1 MSLYPPT
8 TTIPVYS
15 VLTGVGIVLTALRI
29 YVRLSRSK
37 STMGGLSADDYF
49 ILLGLVV
56 VICCT
61 GIQFHNAIDGLGGEA
76 ASGRVSKAKILVEH
90 KIDFS
95 MIVIEKI
102 AFGAIKLSLLFFY
115 QRMFGFWP
123 SFRRLNHTT
132 MVVVALWA
140 VAFFMADLLLCGKYP
155 QYQWAVDQ
163 TKAKEKCGDK
173 GVLLIMFAA
182 TSVITDLA
190 VLVLPL
196 MYVRKLQLRP
206 GKKLAASLIF
216 LLGGL

>member
-1 MSLYPPT
+1 
-8 TTIPVYS
+8 
-15 VLTGVGIVLTALRI
+15 
-29 YVRLSRSK
+29 
-37 STMGGLSADDYF
+37 MGGLSLDDFF

-102 AFGAIKLSLLFFY
+102 AFGAIKLSLLCFY
-115 QRMFGFWP
+115 HRMFGFWP
-123 SFRRLNHTT
+123 SFRRINFVTLG
-132 MVVVALWA
+132 VVAAWA
-140 VAFFMADLLLCGKYP
+140 VSFFVADLLLCGSHP
-155 QYQWAVDQ
+155 EYQWAVDQ
-163 TKAKEKCGDK
+163 TMAKKECGDK
-173 GVLLIMFAA
+173 GALLIAFAA
-182 TSVITDLA
+182 TSVVTDLA

-206 GKKLAASLIF
+206 RKKIAASLIF

>member
-15 VLTGVGIVLTALRI
+15 VLTGVGIILTGLRI
-29 YVRLSRSK
+29 YVRISGKKSSR
-37 STMGGLSADDYF
+37 TGLSTDDFF

-56 VICCT
+56 VIVCT
-61 GIQFHNAIDGLGGEA
+61 GLQFHNAIDGLSGEA
-76 ASGRVSKAKILVEH
+76 ASDRAAKAKILVEH

-123 SFRRLNHTT
+123 SFRRINSTV
-132 MVVVALWA
+132 MVVVSLWA
-140 VAFFMADLLLCGKYP
+140 ISFLVADLLLCGRYP
-155 QYQWAVDQ
+155 QYQWAIDQ
-163 TKAKEKCGDK
+163 TKAKEQCGDK
-173 GVLLIMFAA
+173 GALLIAFAA

-196 MYVRKLQLRP
+196 IYVQKLRLRS